1 MRRDRLRVENAGNFF
16 YGYSGASMDRNYGG
30 SDPRAKRYRDAIDPI
45 SSEFSSSAILFLQEC
60 ESALTRTFFYPNPK
74 T

>member
-1 MRRDRLRVENAGNFF
+1 MGKDRLRVENVGKFF

-30 SDPRAKRYRDAIDPI
+30 SEPRINRYRDAIDPI
-45 SSEFSSSAILFLQEC
+45 SSKFFSSAILFLQEC